1 MLCLVIISVYF
12 YLFKF
17 FFFFSFFF
25 KILFEKEKARDRA
38 QVEDEG
44 QEREKQTSAEQGRSQ
59 SGLYPRVEG
68 RHLTDWAT
76 QAPLHMTGL
85 MLTFGATGVRKQS

>member
-1 MLCLVIISVYF
+1 M
-12 YLFKF
+12 
-17 FFFFSFFF
+17 
-25 KILFEKEKARDRA
+25 RDRRGRSRA

-68 RHLTDWAT
+68 RHLTD
-76 QAPLHMTGL
+76 
-85 MLTFGATGVRKQS
+85 